1 MGVAVRALSDALG
14 VELSGIDLREEQPD
28 DVKAAAVAA
37 WREHLLVLVRDQH
50 IDIDEQSRF
59 VSWFGPIDTNGYA
72 AGFDP
77 GVPEMYISNTRPDGV
92 ARAGSLLKHQD
103 HCFFDKVLPGI
114 CLYAEEV
121 PSTGGDTIFVNSQRA
136 YGRLPDSL
144 RLRIAGLDAIHT
156 YDYRNDYGTHRF
168 RIADCPGAPTAV
180 HPVVMTHPGSNQPI
194 LFVNELMTDSIV
206 GFQPDASEELLQ
218 TLWSYLDD
226 PAVQYRHR
234 WHPGDLILWDNRC
247 LQHGRTEFAPDAR
260 RSLRRLQV
268 G

>member
-1 MGVAVRALSDALG
+1 MGVAVRALSEALG

-28 DVKAAAVAA
+28 DVKALAVAA
-37 WREHLLVLVRDQH
+37 WREHLLVLVRGQ
-50 IDIDEQSRF
+50 DINIAEQSRF

-77 GVPEMYISNTRPDGV
+77 ASPEMFISNTRPEGV

-121 PSTGGDTIFVNSQRA
+121 PERGGDTIFVNSHRA
-136 YGRLPDSL
+136 YELLPETL
-144 RLRIAGLDAIHT
+144 RRRVDGLKAIHT
-156 YDYRNDYGTHRF
+156 YDYTNDYGTERF
-168 RIADCPGAPTAV
+168 RIANCPGAPTAV
-180 HPVVMTHPGSNQPI
+180 HPVVMTHPGSGQPI

-206 GFQPDASEELLQ
+206 DLQPGESEQLLH

-226 PAVQYRHR
+226 PAIQYRHQWR
-234 WHPGDLILWDNRC
+234 PGDLIIWDNRC
-247 LQHGRTEFAPDAR
+247 IQHGRTEFAPDSR